1 MHVIPESSA
10 VRATRFC
17 GFENQRFEIP
27 EKFGLSQARAESLE
41 HPRRES
47 VLPKAAF
54 VQAAF
59 VQHRFTATMPHCEVE
74 GGLS

>member
-1 MHVIPESSA
+1 MHVIPENSGIQSA
-10 VRATRFC
+10 LVC
-17 GFENQRFEIP
+17 VVENQWSEIP
-27 EKFGLSQARAESLE
+27 EKFGLSQAKGESLE

-54 VQAAF
+54 VQ
-59 VQHRFTATMPHCEVE
+59 HRFTATMPVCEGE

>member
-1 MHVIPESSA
+1 MHLIPESSA
-10 VRATRFC
+10 IRTAPVC
-17 GFENQRFEIP
+17 VFENQCPEIP
-27 EKFGLSQARAESLE
+27 EKSGLSPAGVESLE

-54 VQAAF
+54 VQ
-59 VQHRFTATMPHCEVE
+59 HRFTPTMPDCEVE

>member
-1 MHVIPESSA
+1 MHLVPESSEIRTKL
-10 VRATRFC
+10 VC
-17 GFENQRFEIP
+17 VFENQCSEIP

-59 VQHRFTATMPHCEVE
+59 VQHRFTATMPECEGE